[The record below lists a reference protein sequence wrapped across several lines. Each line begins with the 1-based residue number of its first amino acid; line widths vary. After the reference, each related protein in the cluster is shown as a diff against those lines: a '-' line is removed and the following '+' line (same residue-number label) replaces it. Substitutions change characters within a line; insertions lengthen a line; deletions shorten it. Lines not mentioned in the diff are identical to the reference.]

1 MSEKTLKTRIIH
13 KHDIED
19 NWLKATSFIPKQGEL
34 IIYDIDD
41 AHQYERFKIGDGV
54 KNVNDLPFATD
65 DKVDKIEGK
74 GLSKNDL
81 TDALKVSYDNAVNA
95 KHTHDNKSVLDAT
108 TASYTT
114 DEKSKLSK
122 IASGA
127 NNYTLPVA
135 GSALGGIKS
144 GTDITVDANGNVSV
158 NDDSHSHIISNV
170 DGLQDAL
177 NAKVPTSRKV
187 NGKALSSD
195 ITLSAGDVGADA
207 SGSAADAL
215 TSAKAY
221 TDTAVANLVDS
232 APEALNTL
240 GELATALS
248 EHEDAYDALL
258 ETVGGKVNKENGKG
272 LSTNDLTDSLKANY
286 NAAYTH
292 SGTAHAP
299 SNAEKNQNAFSN
311 VVVGSTTIAA
321 DTATDSLTLVGSN
334 VTLTPDATNDKI
346 TIGIT
351 KANVTDALGYT
362 PPSTD
367 TKYAHPT
374 YTAKSSGLYNVTVDS
389 TGHVSATT
397 TVTKLDIMALGI
409 PGTNTGATAVNVSGT
424 GNAVTDAL
432 YLSDT
437 RTLELIRGGPFTV
450 ASVVPNNIGEIKTKY
465 RCSQKGYT
473 GGSST
478 YWYYKLCTLPA
489 DNTGNYASAIISGRI
504 GGWQS
509 DNMSYINALLWNRDS
524 TGIALMDIAGSASSM
539 SNVWDRCEIVMY
551 DNSDNTCTVYAKC
564 NQYFVFDLDIEVFQ
578 STATLD
584 YNGIYTTSVSG
595 TLSAQAST
603 STRRVEI
610 VNGKLLVNGS
620 SSVPTFTYDSSTKTL
635 TIS

>member
-13 KHDIED
+13 KHDKED

-54 KNVNDLPFATD
+54 KNVNNLPFATD
-65 DKVDKIEGK
+65 DKVDKIDGK

-81 TDALKVSYDNAVNA
+81 TDALKISYDSAVNA

-122 IASGA
+122 IAPGA

-158 NDDSHSHIISNV
+158 NDDSHNHIISNV
-170 DGLQDAL
+170 DGLQNAL

-207 SGSAADAL
+207 SGSAANAL

-272 LSTNDLTDSLKANY
+272 LSTNDLTDGLKANY

-374 YTAKSSGLYNVTVDS
+374 YTAKSSGLYKVTVDS
-389 TGHVSATT
+389 TGHVSAAT
-397 TVTKLDIMALGI
+397 TVTKSDITALGI
-409 PGTNTGATAVNVSGT
+409 PGSDTNTTYNNATT
-424 GNAVTDAL
+424 
-432 YLSDT
+432 
-437 RTLELIRGGPFTV
+437 
-450 ASVVPNNIGEIKTKY
+450 
-465 RCSQKGYT
+465 
-473 GGSST
+473 
-478 YWYYKLCTLPA
+478 
-489 DNTGNYASAIISGRI
+489 
-504 GGWQS
+504 
-509 DNMSYINALLWNRDS
+509 
-524 TGIALMDIAGSASSM
+524 
-539 SNVWDRCEIVMY
+539 
-551 DNSDNTCTVYAKC
+551 
-564 NQYFVFDLDIEVFQ
+564 
-578 STATLD
+578 STAGLMSAADKSKLD
-584 YNGIYTTSVSG
+584 GITSSADSVSFTRSLTTGSKIG
-595 TLSAQAST
+595 TITINGEGTDLYAPVPQSVTIDDAISST
-603 STRRVEI
+603 STNPLQNKAVYNELTKCATAISIRS
-610 VNGKLLVNGS
+610 NGIIDVHRYDTIGTATYTVYTLPTAS
-620 SSVPTFTYDSSTKTL
+620 STTKGGVTTTSTVTSTTGLTACPIIDGVPYYKSVLNFTYNSSTKTL

>member
-65 DKVDKIEGK
+65 
-74 GLSKNDL
+74 N
-81 TDALKVSYDNAVNA
+81 
-95 KHTHDNKSVLDAT
+95 
-108 TASYTT
+108 
-114 DEKSKLSK
+114 
-122 IASGA
+122 
-127 NNYTLPVA
+127 
-135 GSALGGIKS
+135 
-144 GTDITVDANGNVSV
+144 
-158 NDDSHSHIISNV
+158 
-170 DGLQDAL
+170 
-177 NAKVPTSRKV
+177 KVPTSRKV

-207 SGSAADAL
+207 SGSAAGAL

-258 ETVGGKVNKENGKG
+258 ETVGRKVNKENGKG
-272 LSTNDLTDSLKANY
+272 LSTNDLTDGLKANY

-334 VTLTPDATNDKI
+334 VTLTPDSTNDKI

-374 YTAKSSGLYNVTVDS
+374 YTAKSSGLYKVTVDS
-389 TGHVSATT
+389 TGHVSAAT
-397 TVTKLDIMALGI
+397 TVTKSDITALGI
-409 PGTNTGATAVNVSGT
+409 PGSDTNTT
-424 GNAVTDAL
+424 
-432 YLSDT
+432 
-437 RTLELIRGGPFTV
+437 
-450 ASVVPNNIGEIKTKY
+450 
-465 RCSQKGYT
+465 
-473 GGSST
+473 
-478 YWYYKLCTLPA
+478 
-489 DNTGNYASAIISGRI
+489 
-504 GGWQS
+504 
-509 DNMSYINALLWNRDS
+509 
-524 TGIALMDIAGSASSM
+524 
-539 SNVWDRCEIVMY
+539 Y
-551 DNSDNTCTVYAKC
+551 DNATT
-564 NQYFVFDLDIEVFQ
+564 
-578 STATLD
+578 STAGLMSAADKSKLD
-584 YNGIYTTSVSG
+584 GITSSADSVSFTRSLTTGSKIG
-595 TLSAQAST
+595 TITINGEGTDLYAPIPQGVTIDDEINST
-603 STRRVEI
+603 STNPLQNNAVYNELKKCIITVQEGISDGTLRV
-610 VNGKLLVNGS
+610 VHYGGS
-620 SSVPTFTYDSSTKTL
+620 EYTFRPYTLPTASSTTLGGVKTASTVTSTSGLTACPIIDGVPYYKSVLNFTYDSSTKTL